1 MGIDCT
7 DVWRSSGE
15 SPVIVPPLML
25 KVGTMAVQYSAIITP
40 VCSVWIGISDALSYG
55 ICNFCNKK

>member
-55 ICNFCNKK
+55 IT